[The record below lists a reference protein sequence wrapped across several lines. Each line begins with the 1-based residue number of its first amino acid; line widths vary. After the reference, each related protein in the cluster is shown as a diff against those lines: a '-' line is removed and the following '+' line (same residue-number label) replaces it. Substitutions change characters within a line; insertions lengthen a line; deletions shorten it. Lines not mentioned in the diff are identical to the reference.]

1 MKTKISSD
9 QLGEVL
15 SAVPG
20 TLRALADERDYWRK
34 EAQSRMRREEAAK
47 VAHAMHEKGISMD
60 TPIDSLVDQLE
71 KAASTGKL
79 SKIAEAVDLVGP
91 DMGHKI
97 AHLTG
102 DDNAR
107 GSSMSSH
114 EFERF
119 ILGGVG

>member
-1 MKTKISSD
+1 MNKISSEQLD
-9 QLGEVL
+9 QVL

-20 TLRALADERDYWRK
+20 TLRSLAGERDYWKK
-34 EAQSRMRREEAAK
+34 EAQSRMRREEAVK
-47 VAHAMHEKGISMD
+47 VAQAMHEKGISVD
-60 TPIDSLVDQLE
+60 TPIDSLVDRLE
-71 KAASTGKL
+71 KAASAGKL
-79 SKIAEAVDLVGP
+79 EKIAEAVDLVGP

-102 DDNAR
+102 DESTR